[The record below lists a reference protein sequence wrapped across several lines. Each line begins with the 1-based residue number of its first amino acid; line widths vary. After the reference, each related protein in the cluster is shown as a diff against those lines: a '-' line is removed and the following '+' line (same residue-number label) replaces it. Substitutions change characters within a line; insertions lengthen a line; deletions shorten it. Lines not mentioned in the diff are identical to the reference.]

1 MAKEIPLNEGTAPQL
16 SQQEIAEIQQEARVY
31 PSRRS
36 VSLEALRIVQK
47 HRGWVSDDALAALAA
62 FLQVDIAELES
73 IATYYQLIFR
83 RPAGKFVIYCC
94 NSASCWLMGCK
105 SLQRQLESQL
115 QIRPGQTTGDGK
127 ITLLETPCLGD
138 CDKAPVMMV
147 GTAAGQ
153 FAMHRQLT
161 APALAALI
169 EHLQASPGN
178 TSEES

>member
-1 MAKEIPLNEGTAPQL
+1 MAKQIQLNNANATEL
-16 SQQEIAEIQQEARVY
+16 SEEEIAEIRQEAEVY
-31 PSRRS
+31 PSLRA

-62 FLQVDIAELES
+62 FLQVEVAELES

-83 RPAGKFVIYCC
+83 RPVGDSVIYCC

-115 QIRPGQTTGDGK
+115 QIRPGQTTGDGR

-138 CDKAPVMMV
+138 CDNAPVMMV
-147 GTAAGQ
+147 GTAAGE
-153 FAMHRQLT
+153 FAMHRRLT
-161 APALAALI
+161 APAIEALI
-169 EHLQASPGN
+169 GSLQSSRGDIN
-178 TSEES
+178 GDR